1 MIASPIRE
9 NAGSTKWTSFVV
21 VDPLL
26 NTISMKNMLA
36 RVNLIEVITNVLHK
50 SSNTDA
56 ALLVFE
62 LIRVIDISDD
72 SL

>member
-1 MIASPIRE
+1 MVAPPVWE
-9 NAGSTKWTSFVV
+9 NVGSTKWTGFVV

-26 NTISMKNMLA
+26 NTISMKNMLT
-36 RVNLIEVITNVLHK
+36 RVNLIEVITNVLHE

-56 ALLVFE
+56 TLFVFE
-62 LIRVIDISDD
+62 LIRVVDLSND